1 MMEASNSAIV
11 PFFHVTPITPDP
23 TEEMASAMVATV
35 IRSVKFL
42 VTAALTLIFGKG
54 LSHRT
59 YNKCAIRKFVQYEI
73 KA

>member
-23 TEEMASAMVATV
+23 TEEEMASAMVATV

-54 LSHRT
+54 LSLYNMRSKLRT
-59 YNKCAIRKFVQYEI
+59 FLF
-73 KA
+73 